1 MVSSHPA
8 PRDSDSKICLP
19 SSAGDDKLL
28 AAPLPIQQNPT
39 RSDCATLPHKVLDI
53 VLMFAYYPRMG
64 SIHLVIPQKEEPPAL
79 HERAMDNLK
88 YIRETMERASAFTGI
103 SGWGQVVIGITA
115 LIASLISAPQK
126 TFKGWLAVWVAEAV
140 IALLIAG
147 WSMDRKARAA
157 KMPLLSGPGRKV
169 AFSLSPP
176 IFAGGILSVVL
187 YRAGL
192 TNAIPGLWLLLYGT
206 GVVTGGMFSVS
217 AVPIMGLCFMALG
230 AAAFL
235 APAGLANWFMA
246 AGFGGLH
253 IVFGVIIARRY
264 GG

>member
-1 MVSSHPA
+1 MTIISP
-8 PRDSDSKICLP
+8 
-19 SSAGDDKLL
+19 
-28 AAPLPIQQNPT
+28 
-39 RSDCATLPHKVLDI
+39 
-53 VLMFAYYPRMG
+53 MG
-64 SIHLVIPQKEEPPAL
+64 SIHLVIPEKEEPPAL

-88 YIRETMERASAFTGI
+88 YIRETMERATAFTGI
-103 SGWGQVVIGITA
+103 SGWGQVAIGFTA
-115 LIASLISAPQK
+115 IASASISAQQK
-126 TFKGWLAVWVAEAV
+126 TFKAWLAVWMAEAV

-147 WSMDRKARAA
+147 WSIDRKARAA

-176 IFAGGILSVVL
+176 IFAGAIVTVVL

-217 AVPIMGLCFMALG
+217 VVPIMGLCFMALG
-230 AAAFL
+230 AAAFF
-235 APAGLANWFMA
+235 APAEYANWLMA

>member
-1 MVSSHPA
+1 
-8 PRDSDSKICLP
+8 
-19 SSAGDDKLL
+19 
-28 AAPLPIQQNPT
+28 
-39 RSDCATLPHKVLDI
+39 
-53 VLMFAYYPRMG
+53 MG

-79 HERAMDNLK
+79 HDRAMDNLK
-88 YIRETMERASAFTGI
+88 YIRETMERATAFTGI
-103 SGWGQVVIGITA
+103 SGWGQVAIGVTA
-115 LIASLISAPQK
+115 IASSLISAQK
-126 TFKGWLAVWVAEAV
+126 SFSSWLAIWCAEAV
-140 IALLIAG
+140 VALLIAG
-147 WSMDRKARAA
+147 WSMDRKSRAA

-176 IFAGGILSVVL
+176 IFAGGILTVVL

-217 AVPIMGLCFMALG
+217 VVPIMGLCFMALG

-235 APAGLANWFMA
+235 APASFANWFMA

>member
-1 MVSSHPA
+1 M
-8 PRDSDSKICLP
+8 R
-19 SSAGDDKLL
+19 
-28 AAPLPIQQNPT
+28 
-39 RSDCATLPHKVLDI
+39 
-53 VLMFAYYPRMG
+53 

-79 HERAMDNLK
+79 HDRAMDNLQ
-88 YIRETMERASAFTGI
+88 YIRETMERATAFTGI
-103 SGWGQVVIGITA
+103 SGWGQVAIGVTA
-115 LIASLISAPQK
+115 LASSFIAAQQK
-126 TFKGWLAVWVAEAV
+126 SFTNWLAVWCAEGLV
-140 IALLIAG
+140 ALLIAG
-147 WSMDRKARAA
+147 WSIDRKARAA

-176 IFAGGILSVVL
+176 LFAGGLVTIVL

-235 APAGLANWFMA
+235 VPAGFADWFMA

-253 IVFGVIIARRY
+253 IVFGVVIARRY

>member
-1 MVSSHPA
+1 
-8 PRDSDSKICLP
+8 
-19 SSAGDDKLL
+19 
-28 AAPLPIQQNPT
+28 
-39 RSDCATLPHKVLDI
+39 
-53 VLMFAYYPRMG
+53 MG
-64 SIHLVIPQKEEPPAL
+64 SIQLVVPQKKEPPAL

-88 YIRETMERASAFTGI
+88 YIRETMERATAFTGI
-103 SGWGQVVIGITA
+103 SGWGQVAIGITA
-115 LIASLISAPQK
+115 LAASFMAAQQK
-126 TFKGWLAVWVAEAV
+126 TFKGWLAIWFGEAV
-140 IALLIAG
+140 VALLIAG

-157 KMPLLSGPGRKV
+157 RMALLSGPGRKV

-176 IFAGGILSVVL
+176 LVAGGLVTVVL

-217 AVPIMGLCFMALG
+217 TVPIMGLCFMALG
-230 AAAFL
+230 AAAL
-235 APAGLANWFMA
+235 MAPEGLANWFMA

-253 IVFGVIIARRY
+253 IVFGIIIARRY

>member
-1 MVSSHPA
+1 M
-8 PRDSDSKICLP
+8 R
-19 SSAGDDKLL
+19 
-28 AAPLPIQQNPT
+28 
-39 RSDCATLPHKVLDI
+39 
-53 VLMFAYYPRMG
+53 

-79 HERAMDNLK
+79 HDRAMDNLQ
-88 YIRETMERASAFTGI
+88 YIRETMERATAFTGI
-103 SGWGQVVIGITA
+103 SGWGQVAIGVTA
-115 LIASLISAPQK
+115 LASSFIAAQQK
-126 TFKGWLAVWVAEAV
+126 SFTNWLAVWCAEALV
-140 IALLIAG
+140 ALLIAG
-147 WSMDRKARAA
+147 WSIDRKARAS

-176 IFAGGILSVVL
+176 LFAGGLVTIVL

-235 APAGLANWFMA
+235 VPAGFADWFMA

-253 IVFGVIIARRY
+253 IVFGVVIARRY

>member
-1 MVSSHPA
+1 
-8 PRDSDSKICLP
+8 
-19 SSAGDDKLL
+19 
-28 AAPLPIQQNPT
+28 
-39 RSDCATLPHKVLDI
+39 
-53 VLMFAYYPRMG
+53 MG
-64 SIHLVIPQKEEPPAL
+64 SIQLVIPKKEEPPAL
-79 HERAMDNLK
+79 HDRAMDNLR
-88 YIRETMERASAFTGI
+88 YIRETMERATAFTGI
-103 SGWGQVVIGITA
+103 SGWGQVAIGVSA
-115 LIASLISAPQK
+115 LASSFIAAQQK
-126 TFKGWLAVWVAEAV
+126 SFTNWLAIWCAEAV
-140 IALLIAG
+140 VALPIAG
-147 WSMDRKARAA
+147 WSMDRKARAV

-169 AFSLSPP
+169 VFSLSPP
-176 IFAGGILSVVL
+176 LFAGGLVTVVL

-235 APAGLANWFMA
+235 APAGFADWFMA

>member
-1 MVSSHPA
+1 
-8 PRDSDSKICLP
+8 
-19 SSAGDDKLL
+19 
-28 AAPLPIQQNPT
+28 
-39 RSDCATLPHKVLDI
+39 
-53 VLMFAYYPRMG
+53 MG
-64 SIHLVIPQKEEPPAL
+64 SIQLVIPKKEEPPAL
-79 HERAMDNLK
+79 HDRAMDNLQ
-88 YIRETMERASAFTGI
+88 YIRETMERATAFTGI
-103 SGWGQVVIGITA
+103 SGWGQVAIGVTA
-115 LIASLISAPQK
+115 LAASFIAAQQK
-126 TFKGWLAVWVAEAV
+126 SFTNWLAIWCGEALV
-140 IALLIAG
+140 ALLITG

-176 IFAGGILSVVL
+176 LFAGGLVTVVL

-217 AVPIMGLCFMALG
+217 AVPIMGLCFMGLG

-235 APAGLANWFMA
+235 APAGFANWFMA
-246 AGFGGLH
+246 AGFGALH